1 VRQEQHA
8 CFRTIENI
16 EQIFRAAKARGFEV
30 FIFARYFH
38 PTDKGWRFNGPLEI
52 EEVVSGMFARKG
64 VLNLNGLAGSG
75 ADWLERLRPYIQD
88 GKTIMVAPHRVWGP
102 GTNDLVLQ
110 LCKRRIGKIIL
121 GGMLANMCVE
131 SQPRELIEHGFEV
144 APRERCD
151 RRTEASQMELRLHC
165 RADQLCVSRACGL
178 DDRTKPSR
186 RWSAIHKTRT
196 NPWSLL
202 RRWANG

>member
-16 EQIFRAAKARGFEV
+16 EQIFRAAKARDFEGSS
-30 FIFARYFH
+30 FSANFH
-38 PTDKGWRFNGPLEI
+38 PTDKGWKFNGPLEI

-64 VLNLNGLAGSG
+64 VLNLDGLAGSG

-131 SQPRELIEHGFEV
+131 SQLRELIEHGFEIALAKDV
-144 APRERCD
+144 TAAPKHPKWNYGYTAALINFAFLAHAVWTTGR
-151 RRTEASQMELRLHC
+151 
-165 RADQLCVSRACGL
+165 SRQGDGARFIKLGQ
-178 DDRTKPSR
+178 
-186 RWSAIHKTRT
+186 TR
-196 NPWSLL
+196 
-202 RRWANG
+202 GHY